1 MDPDLDVLRRQV
13 SRQVVHWMTA
23 ADALSNLEQTAS
35 AGAWAHLE
43 RYLGVALRKCLAEAT
58 EQLRREGDV
67 LRARLRAA
75 STPAD
80 LRALQR
86 AVVAFRDRYLQTETL
101 VDFYGQAV
109 NSRTNPELG
118 ATLRACDL
126 MAGRSMEAVLVPLGV
141 AAPQV
146 LTYLERGLGASI
158 LKAGLRLWDGG
169 TLSPA
174 AAIKITFHN
183 RLRPTALIHETGH
196 QVAHLLDWNT
206 ELASTLDLGLRDAP
220 VDVRKTWAS
229 WSSEIAADCFA
240 FVHTGFGSVS
250 ALSDV
255 VGGGASSVFR
265 FIPGD
270 PHPIAYLRVLLG
282 VEMCVRFFGAGPW
295 DELGKTWRDTYDLS
309 EAAPG
314 VRPLVTDSLPLLPRI
329 AELCLRTR
337 HRAFKGRAL
346 SDLVDPARV
355 KPEALQALERTIGT
369 SLFASPPWILGECL
383 RLLALHS
390 LRFAMNP
397 ERGTEILRAQHA
409 WMMQLGSDRLAA
421 A

>member
-1 MDPDLDVLRRQV
+1 MDRDLDVLRRQV
-13 SRQVVHWMTA
+13 ARQVVHWMTA

-35 AGAWAHLE
+35 AGAWSHLE
-43 RYLGVALRKCLAEAT
+43 RYLGVAVRRSLSEAV

-75 STPAD
+75 SSAAD
-80 LRALQR
+80 LHSVQR

-118 ATLRACDL
+118 TMLRACDL
-126 MAGRSMEAVLVPLGV
+126 MARRSMEAVLAPLGV
-141 AAPQV
+141 EVPQV

-196 QVAHLLDWNT
+196 QVAHLLAWND
-206 ELASTLDLGLRDAP
+206 ELASTLELGLRDAP

-255 VGGGASSVFR
+255 VGGAPSSVFR
-265 FIPGD
+265 FLAGD
-270 PHPIAYLRVLLG
+270 PHPIAHLRVLLG

-295 DELGKTWRDTYDLS
+295 DDLGKTWRETYDVG

-314 VRPLVTDSLPLLPRI
+314 VRSLVADSLPLLPRI
-329 AELCLRTR
+329 TDLCLRMR
-337 HRAFKGRAL
+337 QQAFKGRAL

-355 KPEALQALERTIGT
+355 KPEALRELERTVGR
-369 SLFASPPWILGECL
+369 SLFASPPWILRECL
-383 RLLALHS
+383 RLLALYS
-390 LRFAMNP
+390 LRFAMEP
-397 ERGTEILRAQHA
+397 ERGTEILRDQRA
-409 WMMQLGSDRLAA
+409 WMMQLGSDMLAA